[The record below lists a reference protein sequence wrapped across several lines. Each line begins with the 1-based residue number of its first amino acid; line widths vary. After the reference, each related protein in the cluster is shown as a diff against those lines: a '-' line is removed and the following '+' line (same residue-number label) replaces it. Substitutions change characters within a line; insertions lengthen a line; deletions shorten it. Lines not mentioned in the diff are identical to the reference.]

1 MNCDAQVEGGRMML
15 MIVFFTDQRLLQLSF
30 LYADNKN
37 NNHAAIMLPV
47 RAECNELT
55 TSRRKGVVPFNSY
68 PRHIPESLEKTAS
81 LQSAFKSSHPQF
93 RVVSISLQSDF

>member
-15 MIVFFTDQRLLQLSF
+15 MIVFFTDQHLLQLSF
-30 LYADNKN
+30 LYAGNK

-55 TSRRKGVVPFNSY
+55 TSRRKGAVPFNN
-68 PRHIPESLEKTAS
+68 PRHIPELLEKTAS

-93 RVVSISLQSDF
+93 LVVSISLQSDF